1 MKRISILMLM
11 LFLLAGS
18 IPCAHATVVTTYL
31 DKDHQPGGEGNK
43 GVLFRPVDEFG
54 APAIFELTAHSSV
67 DLTAPLDPDASFKIG
82 TVYIGKDG
90 AGVQDIAGNGSKEIS
105 GGGPHQNEDLI
116 FTFDNPISIDYII
129 LGLVKVDLEVGRMG
143 FKDDDPILFL
153 SSAANP
159 GVFDYTVLEQ
169 EVAVN
174 FTMTGRHEGLLNFST
189 LNSTI
194 PDHLVIDMF
203 KIRETDG
210 HIMVN
215 LITVPEPATVALLG
229 FGSLSLI
236 LRRRRVCAH
245 KKE

>member
-1 MKRISILMLM
+1 MARISILIM
-11 LFLLAGS
+11 LFLLLVLGTPRAD
-18 IPCAHATVVTTYL
+18 ATSVDVFLT
-31 DKDHQPGGEGNK
+31 KDAQGEGNK
-43 GVLFRPVDEFG
+43 GASFRPLDELG
-54 APAIFELTAHSSV
+54 ALATFELTAHSSV
-67 DLTAPLDPDASFKIG
+67 DENAPLNPDASFEIG
-82 TVYIGKDG
+82 TVYIKDG

-105 GGGPHQNEDLI
+105 GGGPLQNEDLI

-129 LGLVKVDLEVGRMG
+129 LGLLKVDLEGSGMG

-169 EVAVN
+169 EIAVN
-174 FTMTGRHEGLLNFST
+174 FTMTGKHEGLLNFST

-203 KIRETDG
+203 KVRETDG

-215 LITVPEPATVALLG
+215 LITVPEPATVVLLG
-229 FGSLSLI
+229 LSSLSLI
-236 LRRRRVCAH
+236 LRRRR
-245 KKE
+245 